1 MTLHISIWVTTHLG
15 SCLWASYILLGGGWG
30 WYTALGGAGN
40 GAGRVLGPPITLFG
54 WIGRAGQQGMGGMG
68 LNGRKWSDYVI

>member
-15 SCLWASYILLGGGWG
+15 SCLWASYTARVGAGVGTQYWGGGQK
-30 WYTALGGAGN
+30 

-54 WIGRAGQQGMGGMG
+54 WIGRAGQQGMDGMD